1 VKVRLWGTPAEVDQ
15 ATRRLVE
22 TLDVVAVSGPYPDRG
37 PSVLVRVYLEVRP
50 DPTTPTTSNPSPDRP
65 APRPSRGQLP

>member
-15 ATRRLVE
+15 ATRQLVE
-22 TLDVVAVSGPYPDRG
+22 VFDVVAVSGPYPDRG

-50 DPTTPTTSNPSPDRP
+50 DPPPSATTSGPPPDRP
-65 APRPSRGQLP
+65 ARRPWGQLR

>member
-15 ATRRLVE
+15 AVRQLVE
-22 TLDVVAVSGPYPDRG
+22 VLDVVAVSGPYPDRG

-50 DPTTPTTSNPSPDRP
+50 DPTPPTPSGPPPARP
-65 APRPSRGQLP
+65 ARRPRGQRP

>member
-22 TLDVVAVSGPYPDRG
+22 VLDVVAVSGPSPDRG
-37 PSVLVRVYLEVRP
+37 PSVLVRVYLEVRL
-50 DPTTPTTSNPSPDRP
+50 DPTPPAPSGPPPARP
-65 APRPSRGQLP
+65 ARRPRRQLP

>member
-22 TLDVVAVSGPYPDRG
+22 VLDVVAVSGPYPDRG

-50 DPTTPTTSNPSPDRP
+50 DPIPPVPGDPPPDRP
-65 APRPSRGQLP
+65 APRPRKGQLP

>member
-22 TLDVVAVSGPYPDRG
+22 VLDVVAVSGPYPDRG

-50 DPTTPTTSNPSPDRP
+50 DPPPSDPPPARP
-65 APRPSRGQLP
+65 ARRPKGQLR

>member
-22 TLDVVAVSGPYPDRG
+22 VLDVVAVSGPYPDRG
-37 PSVLVRVYLEVRP
+37 QSVLVRVYLEVRP
-50 DPTTPTTSNPSPDRP
+50 DPPPSDPPPDRP
-65 APRPSRGQLP
+65 ARRPKGQLR

>member
-22 TLDVVAVSGPYPDRG
+22 VLDVVAVHGPYPDRG
-37 PSVLVRVYLEVRP
+37 QSVLVRVYLEVRP
-50 DPTTPTTSNPSPDRP
+50 DPPPSDPPPDRP
-65 APRPSRGQLP
+65 APRPRRGQLP

>member
-22 TLDVVAVSGPYPDRG
+22 VLDVVAVSGPYPDRG
-37 PSVLVRVYLEVRP
+37 HSVLVRVYLEVRP
-50 DPTTPTTSNPSPDRP
+50 DPIPPASSDLPQGRP
-65 APRPSRGQLP
+65 CRRPRGQLP